1 MGREVY
7 LHAWFH
13 IIHIH
18 ESDIANEKWEQCATI
33 YTLIWFGTKYQD
45 ARHDN
50 IQSYRLQ
57 SKPRHESK
65 HTQWNLVQRNKTHHT
80 QWRFN
85 WNILYWPI
93 HSVIIVPILVHSF
106 SISSA
111 KYMSTYTIRYITLMN
126 DKTRC
131 LMAPSHCLKQCW
143 LKINVVSSH

>member
-1 MGREVY
+1 MHGFTSFIYMNQISQTR
-7 LHAWFH
+7 
-13 IIHIH
+13 
-18 ESDIANEKWEQCATI
+18 KCEQCATI
-33 YTLIWFGTKYQD
+33 YTLIWFGTKYHQD
-45 ARHDN
+45 ACHDN

-111 KYMSTYTIRYITLMN
+111 KYMSTYTIRYITIMN
-126 DKTRC
+126 DETKC

-143 LKINVVSSH
+143 LIISVVSSH